1 MKLIDRISDFPKYRK
16 NESWKYSDISFLKE
30 KEFQIV
36 QEDHHHFINS
46 DFKKKEFIGDAVVV
60 FIDGV
65 LSIKDSKFH
74 ENFTILPL
82 NQAFLRYPERIE
94 SSFQIPESDST
105 FVDNLN
111 RVFSESGVYIESK
124 TSNRS
129 LIQLIFYGENK
140 KIDTPILSSPRVIFF
155 GLENSNCSLLETHI
169 SYREDFLSTP
179 VSDIILEKNSTLNYY
194 RVKHEKNGTHLGV
207 TKILQKENS
216 IFNAFLFQG
225 DSPFSRHELSVFLNE
240 RYAKTNIS
248 AIYASKGNNHV
259 DNQVSVYHQ
268 SPNTESEQFFK
279 GLLKDSSTAIFN
291 GKVSVLRD
299 AQQSFSKQLNQNLML
314 SNRATIYTKPQ
325 LEIDADDVKCSH
337 GATSGQINKE
347 ELFYLQ
353 TRGVSKDVA
362 TKMVSKA
369 FADEAL
375 NKIEQP
381 LIKNYIE
388 VILNSYFWEV

>member
-74 ENFTILPL
+74 EDFTILPL
-82 NQAFLRYPERIE
+82 NQAFLRYPEKIE

-111 RVFSESGVYIESK
+111 RVFSESGVYIEKKSTNK
-124 TSNRS
+124 T

-140 KIDTPILSSPRVIFF
+140 KTDIPILSSPRVIFF
-155 GLENSNCSLLETHI
+155 GAENSNCSFLETHI
-169 SYREDFLSTP
+169 SCREEFLTIP
-179 VSDIILEKNSTLNYY
+179 VTDIILEKNSTLNYY
-194 RVKHEKNGTHLGV
+194 RVKHEKNGTHLGM
-207 TKILQKENS
+207 TKILQKENTT
-216 IFNAFLFQG
+216 FNAFLFQG

-240 RYAKTNIS
+240 KYAKTDIS
-248 AIYASKGNNHV
+248 AIYASKGSNHI

-268 SPNTESEQFFK
+268 SPDTESEQFFK

-299 AQQSFSKQLNQNLML
+299 AQRSYSKQLNQNLML
-314 SNRATIYTKPQ
+314 SNKATIFTKPQ

-337 GATSGQINKE
+337 GATSGQLNRE

-353 TRGVSKDVA
+353 SRGVSKEIA
-362 TKMVSKA
+362 IKMVSKA

-375 NKIEQP
+375 NRVKEP
-381 LIKNYIE
+381 FIKNY
-388 VILNSYFWEV
+388 VQNILDSYFWEI